1 MDTFLNA
8 FPPLFIY
15 LFVFF
20 ARVTDMSLDVFR
32 ILLLTRGKKL
42 QAALI
47 GFVEVSIFITALGQ
61 VLVGGFDN
69 PWMIVAYAGG
79 FAIGNYVGS
88 ILEEKVAIGYLSLQV
103 FPPSECCADFI
114 TGFREAGYGATCLSG
129 QGRSGERNIIYVF
142 LKRKDLKDALKMI
155 EEIHP
160 DTFFNVTD
168 ARQIHG
174 GIFRRRKM

>member
-1 MDTFLNA
+1 MDTLLNA
-8 FPPLFIY
+8 FPPFFIY

-32 ILLLTRGKKL
+32 ILMLTRGKKL

-79 FAIGNYVGS
+79 FAVGNYVGS
-88 ILEEKVAIGYLSLQV
+88 ILEEKVAIGYLSLHI
-103 FPPSECCADFI
+103 FPQPEHCDDLVS
-114 TGFREAGYGATCLSG
+114 GFREAGYGATCIPG
-129 QGRSGERNIIYVF
+129 QGRSGERSIIYVF
-142 LKRKDLKDALKMI
+142 LKRKDLNHALKLI

-160 DTFFNVTD
+160 ETFYDISD

-174 GIFRRRKM
+174 GVFPKRL